1 MLCKKV
7 MVWFFAAILAF
18 NALLCMPVAAGAEER
33 DASDG
38 IQQKQADMGQK
49 EQESSDG
56 TYSFNPP
63 TSATN
68 SVYNALMVSL
78 AATVEYTS
86 IVIDPGETY
95 EFENTDTISKSI
107 YSNASKTKGI
117 LYDSV
122 SYKADGDI
130 SMVHMDY
137 GASPI
142 SVSGG
147 GTAFVTNTGSTAL
160 TVKVT
165 DVFAYTP
172 SEYPALERVT
182 VSKDESYRIVN
193 DGWTA
198 RSIQHDGSNADNRR
212 FDYAKYKEDGTLS
225 ASALNSIAH
234 PTLGAGE
241 ELIITG
247 SSANAVTFGFPYGK
261 YSIESSG
268 EPAYARVTLNQGESY
283 QFINV
288 GTRLDTVESDG
299 TSKDKLD
306 YVVYLANGTEAS
318 RGSGTSTKPQIAV
331 DRYAVITQVTA
342 NPVTYGAP
350 YRNFI
355 ARPVGGD
362 AISRVELEVGKS
374 YIFHNNGTLM
384 NPIYNNS
391 RKAGSLFDY
400 AIYKPNGTVNSSGFN
415 SQAGPMIP
423 PSGYAIV
430 TVIGPSPIIFD
441 YTDDFSWE
449 PSSDPAFLRVTLE
462 KGESY
467 AYTNISDHLRYIH
480 STTKSVKGRFDAVL
494 YKADGT
500 EQSRSNTGNPAFLV
514 GEGKKAVVTVTTDT
528 PITFGGIYRSFKA
541 SEEDGDELRE
551 TTLEPGDSYIFWNHD
566 SQSNTLR
573 RDKSSGNARFD
584 SASYRGLRLL
594 TSDHFNNT
602 VDPEI
607 VAGGEAIVTNVS
619 DRSITFRYSSK
630 IEAMLNAQAAF
641 HRITLKRGESRKFIN
656 VSSIDKALDVI
667 SVSGMKWNYRNY
679 RADGT
684 VYSQASDTTQLPLVQ
699 AGGYAVVTTV
709 SDMPVTYGAVLGIF
723 DVEDAQA
730 PTGSQVTIKQGE
742 TYVFHN
748 TGAQASSLTTDAA
761 HESRVYDYVVYGTD
775 SGVNSKVDGAGMG
788 ASLAEISLGA
798 GKTLVMTVTS
808 PQAVTVHY
816 SNDIKAEPGTEPAL
830 LKTTLSGGKQG
841 GWINR
846 GSEEAPVLTNAKIV
860 GGTYQF
866 TVTDQAGKVIREHK
880 EATDREQQVSGKANI
895 RLAVA
900 AAAPAVT
907 FGAPYRVFA
916 VKNTEDSKLDE
927 LIELIAKQADFSV
940 GQEGKYRFTPK
951 EDGIY
956 RFAVM
961 EKTDYAAQQAIV
973 SLYADPDFSNQLVT
987 STEQNQIYGW
997 DYTVLEYEM
1006 KAGQTV
1012 YVKLTE
1018 KNSGALQTVI
1028 KAAHMVLGKDTSY
1041 EYGKGNRLNKVI
1053 FPTGDQI
1060 KLFYDLNGNVISR
1073 VKKVFPF
1080 TV

>member
-1 MLCKKV
+1 MICKKV
-7 MVWFFAAILAF
+7 VVWFLTAILAI
-18 NALLCMPVAAGAEER
+18 NTLLCLPVEAGAEKQN
-33 DASDG
+33 ATGG
-38 IQQKQADMGQK
+38 IQQGHAGLVQE
-49 EQESSDG
+49 EQELSDG
-56 TYSFNPP
+56 TASFNPP
-63 TSATN
+63 TSVTN
-68 SVYNALMVSL
+68 SVYNALMMSL

-86 IVIDPGETY
+86 IVIEPGETY

-107 YSNASKTKGI
+107 YSNASQSKGI

-122 SYKADGDI
+122 SYKEDGDI
-130 SMVHMDY
+130 STVHMDY
-137 GASPI
+137 GISPI
-142 SVSGG
+142 GVPGG
-147 GTAFVTNTGSTAL
+147 GTAFITNTGTAAL

-165 DVFAYTP
+165 DVFTYST
-172 SEYPALERVT
+172 SEDPALERVT
-182 VSKDESYRIVN
+182 VSKNESYRIVN
-193 DGWTA
+193 EGWTA

-212 FDYAKYKEDGTLS
+212 FDYAKYKADGTLS
-225 ASALNSIAH
+225 ASDLNSIAH
-234 PTLGAGE
+234 PSLGDGE

-247 SSANAVTFGFPYGK
+247 STANAVTFGFPYGK
-261 YSIESSG
+261 YSIESTG

-318 RGSGTSTKPQIAV
+318 RGSGTTAKPQIAV

-362 AISRVELEVGKS
+362 VISRVELEVGKS

-391 RKAGSLFDY
+391 KKVGSLFDY
-400 AIYKPNGTVNSSGFN
+400 AIYKPDGTVNSSGFN
-415 SQAGPMIP
+415 SQSGPMIP

-449 PSSDPAFLRVTLE
+449 TSNDPAFLRVTLS

-467 AYTNISDHLRYIH
+467 AFTNISDHLRNLH
-480 STTKSVKGRFDAVL
+480 STASTVKGKYDVVL

-500 EQSRSNTGNPAFLV
+500 EQSRRNTGNSTFLV
-514 GEGKKAVVTVTTDT
+514 GAGKKASVTVTSDT

-541 SEEDGDELRE
+541 SEDDNGIGQ
-551 TTLEPGDSYIFWNHD
+551 TTLEPGDSYIFRNHD
-566 SQSNTLR
+566 SKSNSLR
-573 RDKSSGNARFD
+573 HNKSSGSARFD

-619 DRSITFRYSSK
+619 DRPITFSYSSK
-630 IEAMLNAQAAF
+630 VEAMLNAQAAF

-656 VSSIDKALDVI
+656 VSTLDKALDVI
-667 SVSGMKWNYRNY
+667 SVSGMKWNYMNY
-679 RADGT
+679 KADGT

-699 AGGYAVVTTV
+699 AGGYAIVTTV
-709 SDMPVTYGAVLGIF
+709 SDVPVTYGAVLGIF
-723 DVEDAQA
+723 DVEDAQV
-730 PTGSQVTIKQGE
+730 PTGNQVTVKQGE
-742 TYVFHN
+742 SYVFHN
-748 TGAQASSLTTDAA
+748 TGSQASSLTTDASN
-761 HESRVYDYVVYGTD
+761 ESRLYDYAIYEEG
-775 SGVNSKVDGAGMG
+775 SGVNSKVDRAGMD
-788 ASLAEISLGA
+788 ASLPEISLGA
-798 GKTLVMTVTS
+798 GDTLVVTVTS
-808 PQAVTVHY
+808 PQAVTFHFK
-816 SNDIKAEPGTEPAL
+816 NEIKAEPSTEPAL
-830 LKTTLSGGKQG
+830 LKTSLSGSNQEI
-841 GWINR
+841 WINR
-846 GSEEAPVLTNAKIV
+846 GSQEAPIVTNAKAA
-860 GGTYQF
+860 GGTYQY

-880 EATDREQQVSGKANI
+880 EAIDTQQQVPANANI
-895 RLAVA
+895 HLAVA
-900 AAAPAVT
+900 AAAPAVN

-916 VKNTEDSKLDE
+916 VKNNDDSKLDE
-927 LIELIAKQADFSV
+927 LIELIDKEADFTA
-940 GQEGKYRFTPK
+940 GQQGKYRFTPK

-956 RFAVM
+956 RFAVK
-961 EKTDYAAQQAIV
+961 EKSNFAAQQPIV
-973 SLYADPDFSNQLVT
+973 SLFTDPDFSNQLVS
-987 STEQNQIYGW
+987 STEQAQIYGW

-1006 KAGQTV
+1006 KAGQTI

-1018 KNSGALQTVI
+1018 TNSGALQTVI
-1028 KAAHMVLGKDTSY
+1028 KAAHMALGKDTSY
-1041 EYGKGNRLNKVI
+1041 EYGKGNRMNKVI
-1053 FPTGDQI
+1053 LFTGDQI
-1060 KLFYDLNGNVISR
+1060 QLDYDLNGNVIR
-1073 VKKVFPF
+1073 RTKKVFPF
-1080 TV
+1080 TD

>member
-7 MVWFFAAILAF
+7 MVWFLTAILAM
-18 NALLCMPVAAGAEER
+18 NTLLCLPVVAGAEGQ
-33 DASDG
+33 DARDG
-38 IQQKQADMGQK
+38 IQHGQADMV
-49 EQESSDG
+49 QEKMGLSEEKIP
-56 TYSFNPP
+56 FNLP

-68 SVYNALMVSL
+68 SVYNALMTSL
-78 AATVEYTS
+78 AVVSNTTL
-86 IVIDPGETY
+86 VINPGETY
-95 EFENTDTISKSI
+95 EFENIDTAGRSI
-107 YSNASKTKGI
+107 TSNASTKNDI
-117 LYDSV
+117 SYDLV
-122 SYKADGDI
+122 TYKADGSINVAYLDHT
-130 SMVHMDY
+130 STSTVV
-137 GASPI
+137 P
-142 SVSGG
+142 GG
-147 GTAFVTNTGSTAL
+147 GSSFITATGAGPLVVSVKPQFNYST
-160 TVKVT
+160 
-165 DVFAYTP
+165 
-172 SEYPALERVT
+172 SENPALERVT
-182 VSKDESYRIVN
+182 VFKDESYRIVN
-193 DGWTA
+193 EGVDS
-198 RSIQHDGSNADNRR
+198 RSILHNASTADKRR
-212 FDYAKYKEDGTLS
+212 FDYAKYKEDGGLVVSGLS
-225 ASALNSIAH
+225 SIAH
-234 PTLGAGE
+234 PTLGDGE

-247 SSANAVTFGFPYGK
+247 STTNAVTFGFPYGK
-261 YSIESSG
+261 YSIENTG

-306 YVVYLANGTEAS
+306 YVVYLANGTESS
-318 RGSGTSTKPQIAV
+318 RGSGTSSKPQIGV

-362 AISRVELEVGKS
+362 AISRVEFEAGKS
-374 YIFHNNGTLM
+374 YIFHNNGTLL

-391 RKAGSLFDY
+391 RKAGNLFDY
-400 AIYKPNGTVNSSGFN
+400 VIYKPDGTVYAYGFN
-415 SQAGPMIP
+415 SQAGPLIP
-423 PSGYAIV
+423 ASGYAIV

-449 PSSDPAFLRVTLE
+449 PSSEPAFLRVTLS

-467 AYTNISDHLRYIH
+467 AYTNISDRLRNLH
-480 STTKSVKGRFDAVL
+480 STARTVNGKFDVVL

-500 EQSRSNTGNPAFLV
+500 EQSRRSDTSTAPQV
-514 GEGKKAVVTVTTDT
+514 GAGKKALLTVTSDT
-528 PITFGGIYRSFKA
+528 PITFGGIYRSFRA
-541 SEEDGDELRE
+541 QGDDGDPLQQ

-573 RDKSSGNARFD
+573 RDKSSGNAHFD

-641 HRITLKRGESRKFIN
+641 HRITLKRGETRKFIN
-656 VSSIDKALDVI
+656 VSTMDKALDVI
-667 SVSGMKWNYRNY
+667 SVSGMKWNYMNY
-679 RADGT
+679 RSDGT

-730 PTGSQVTIKQGE
+730 PTDSQVTIKQGE
-742 TYVFHN
+742 SYVFHN

-788 ASLAEISLGA
+788 ASLPEISLGA
-798 GKTLVMTVTS
+798 GKTLIITVTS

-816 SNDIKAEPGTEPAL
+816 SNEIKAEPGTEPAL

-841 GWINR
+841 TWINR
-846 GSEEAPVLTNAKIV
+846 GSQEAPVLTNAKTA
-860 GGTYQF
+860 GGTYQY
-866 TVTDQAGKVIREHK
+866 TVADQAGKVIREHK
-880 EATDREQQVSGKANI
+880 EAIDNLQQVPGKASI

-900 AAAPAVT
+900 SATPVVT

-916 VKNTEDSKLDE
+916 MKNNDDSKLDE
-927 LIELIAKQADFSV
+927 LIELIEKEADFTV
-940 GQEGKYRFTPK
+940 GQQGKYRFTPK

-956 RFAVM
+956 RFAVW
-961 EKTDYAAQQAIV
+961 EKSNYAAQQPIV
-973 SLYADPDFSNQLVT
+973 TLYTDPDFSNQLVS
-987 STEQNQIYGW
+987 STEQAQIYGW
-997 DYTVLEYEM
+997 NYTVLEYEM

-1018 KNSGALQTVI
+1018 TNSGALQTVI
-1028 KAAHMVLGKDTSY
+1028 KAAHMALGKDTLY

-1053 FPTGDQI
+1053 FSTGDQI
-1060 KLFYDLNGNVISR
+1060 ELHYDLNGNVSLR
-1073 VKKVFPF
+1073 LKKVFPF
-1080 TV
+1080 TE